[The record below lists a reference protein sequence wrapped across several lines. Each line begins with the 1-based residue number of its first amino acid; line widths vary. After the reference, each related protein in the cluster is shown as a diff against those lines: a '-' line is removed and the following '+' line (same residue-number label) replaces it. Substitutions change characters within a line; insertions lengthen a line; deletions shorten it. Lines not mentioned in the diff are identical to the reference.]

1 MSRSTPHQTPSSHP
15 PHFTPLPPANESWSP
30 HPAFVGQ
37 MVTTSSAPS
46 PLSEER
52 KLLRKE
58 RSRQIVQ
65 RRSDSRKVDRGL
77 KHPGRVENTQCR
89 STMSNA
95 TRNKSITHQAFSTGS
110 ESALLSPSRTDG
122 ALFSS
127 HAGTVRTSTPAPA
140 TSVFSVLS
148 VNRVSNRTSLEH
160 LAQLH
165 SKIIT
170 DRLVPNI
177 TSEIHFVVQLL
188 TCTQP
193 THALQNISDGSE
205 NLFRTVENCVYFAVR
220 VLYNIRNFLTAL
232 DTATLQL
239 LSDNTRIKQL
249 EPKLAAFLSVA
260 LERAQTDV
268 SSRGQS
274 HVVPQSALTN
284 NRVPFQEDTDN
295 LRNFP
300 NMKVFHAFKKQRDSF
315 YSILREWEANHNMP

>member
-1 MSRSTPHQTPSSHP
+1 MSRSPPHQTPSSHP

-148 VNRVSNRTSLEH
+148 VDRVSNRTSLEH

-170 DRLVPNI
+170 
-177 TSEIHFVVQLL
+177 
-188 TCTQP
+188 
-193 THALQNISDGSE
+193 G
-205 NLFRTVENCVYFAVR
+205 
-220 VLYNIRNFLTAL
+220 TAL
-232 DTATLQL
+232 
-239 LSDNTRIKQL
+239 
-249 EPKLAAFLSVA
+249 
-260 LERAQTDV
+260 
-268 SSRGQS
+268 
-274 HVVPQSALTN
+274 VVDML
-284 NRVPFQEDTDN
+284 F
-295 LRNFP
+295 
-300 NMKVFHAFKKQRDSF
+300 
-315 YSILREWEANHNMP
+315 